1 MTPAGDRPTGWSG
14 ILSPPLDGEFPGQ
27 VGYPEVEATPGLRVE
42 HRASGFG
49 GVVVRREGNGVVVRS
64 PSGRE
69 RLLEPR
75 PGSFSVDGYAVTLVL
90 PPKEAAAAG
99 AGASVGRTASGSIA
113 ATPAGARV
121 ARPSRILVEG
131 LHDAEL
137 VERIWGDDLR
147 HEGVV
152 VERLDGLDNL
162 PAYVKT
168 FDPEPGRRLGVLCDH
183 LVDGSKED
191 RIAAEVASP
200 HVLVR
205 GHPFVDVWQAVRP
218 GVIGLDAWP
227 EIPRGRPWKES
238 LCEELGFED
247 PRSLWRTLL
256 SRVRDWGDL
265 ETPLV
270 TAVEE
275 LIDFVTAGD
284 H

>member
-1 MTPAGDRPTGWSG
+1 MSVAGDRSADWSG
-14 ILSPPLDGEFPGQ
+14 ILSPPLDGEVPGQ
-27 VGYPEVEATPGLRVE
+27 VGYPEVAAVPGLRVE
-42 HRASGFG
+42 HHASGFG
-49 GVVVRREGNGVVVRS
+49 GVVVRREGNGIVVRS

-75 PGSFSVDGYAVTLVL
+75 PGSFRVDGYAVTLTL
-90 PPKEAAAAG
+90 PPRDADPSHGAAVA
-99 AGASVGRTASGSIA
+99 RTASGSIA
-113 ATPAGARV
+113 TPGVGPRV

-152 VERLDGLDNL
+152 VERLDGLDHL
-162 PAYVKT
+162 PAYVKA
-168 FDPEPGRRLGVLCDH
+168 FDPEPGRRLGILADH
-183 LVDGSKED
+183 LVAGTKED
-191 RIAAEVASP
+191 RIAAQVTSP
-200 HVLVR
+200 HVLVC
-205 GHPFVDVWQAVRP
+205 GHPYVDVWEAVRP

>member
-1 MTPAGDRPTGWSG
+1 MSAAGDRRANWSG
-14 ILSPPLDGEFPGQ
+14 ILSPPLGGEVPGQ
-27 VGYPEVEATPGLRVE
+27 VGYPEVEAVPGLRVE

-75 PGSFSVDGYAVTLVL
+75 PGSFSVDGYAVTLLL
-90 PPKEAAAAG
+90 PPRGEDEPDPAFA
-99 AGASVGRTASGSIA
+99 RTASGSIA
-113 ATPAGARV
+113 VPDGRARM

-152 VERLDGLDNL
+152 VERLDGLDHL
-162 PAYVKT
+162 PSYVET
-168 FDPEPGRRLGVLCDH
+168 FDPEPGRRLGVLADH
-183 LVDGSKED
+183 LVAGSKED
-191 RIAAEVASP
+191 RIAAQVTSP
-200 HVLVR
+200 HVLVC
-205 GHPFVDVWQAVRP
+205 GHPYVDVWEAVRP
-218 GVIGLDAWP
+218 SVLGLEAWP
-227 EIPRGRPWKES
+227 VIAKGRPWKET

-270 TAVEE
+270 TAVER
-275 LIDFVTAGD
+275 LIDFVTDPAP
-284 H
+284 